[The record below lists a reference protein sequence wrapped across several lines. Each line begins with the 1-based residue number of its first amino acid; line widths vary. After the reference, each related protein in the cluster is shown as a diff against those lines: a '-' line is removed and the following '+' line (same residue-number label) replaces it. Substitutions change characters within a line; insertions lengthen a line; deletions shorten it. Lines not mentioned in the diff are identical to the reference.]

1 VAVEA
6 TPKRVVLGRV
16 ASAHGLRG
24 QLRVTVLGD
33 GPENLLG
40 APWLELSFDRED
52 PLRDASPRRYAV
64 TYAAVHGER
73 QVRLG
78 LEGVLDRDGALA
90 LRGAFVLGDA
100 AHLAPL
106 AEGEHYWFEL
116 VGCRAESEA
125 GRTLGTVREIWETG
139 AHDVLVIEDA
149 AGREHLIPAREPF
162 LRQVDAAGRRIV
174 VATVPGLLADEPGAT
189 G

>member
-1 VAVEA
+1 MAVET

-16 ASAHGLRG
+16 AGAHGLRG
-24 QLRVTVLGD
+24 QLRVAVLGD

-40 APWLELSFDRED
+40 APWLELSFDRAD
-52 PLRDASPRRYAV
+52 PLRDAACRRYAV
-64 TYAAVHGER
+64 SYAAVHGGR
-73 QVRLG
+73 HVRVG
-78 LEGVLDRDGALA
+78 LEGVADRDAALA
-90 LRGAFVLGDA
+90 LRGAFVLGDVA
-100 AHLAPL
+100 LLAPL

-116 VGCRAESEA
+116 VGCRVEAEE
-125 GRTLGTVREIWETG
+125 GRPLGTVRELWETG
-139 AHDVLVIEDA
+139 AHDVLVVEDA

-162 LRQVDAAGRRIV
+162 LRLVDAAARRIV

>member
-1 VAVEA
+1 MAGEA
-6 TPKRVVLGRV
+6 TPQRVVLGRV

-64 TYAAVHGER
+64 TYAAPHGAR
-73 QVRLG
+73 SVRLG
-78 LEGVLDRDGALA
+78 LEGVEDRDGALA
-90 LRGAFVLGDA
+90 LRGAFVLGDT
-100 AHLAPL
+100 AHLQPL

-162 LRQVDAAGRRIV
+162 LREVDAAARRIV
-174 VATVPGLLADEPGAT
+174 VATVPGLLGDEPGAT

>member
-1 VAVEA
+1 MAPEA
-6 TPKRVVLGRV
+6 TPKRVVLGRI
-16 ASAHGLRG
+16 AGAHGLRG
-24 QLRVTVLGD
+24 QLRVAVLGD

-40 APWLELSFDRED
+40 APWLELSFDRTD
-52 PLRDASPRRYAV
+52 PLHDEKRRRYPV
-64 TYAAVHGER
+64 TYAAVHGAR
-73 QVRLG
+73 HVRVG
-78 LEGVLDRDGALA
+78 LEGVGDRDGALA

-116 VGCRAESEA
+116 VGCRAESEE
-125 GRTLGTVREIWETG
+125 GRALGTVREIWETG

-149 AGREHLIPAREPF
+149 GGREHLVPAREPF
-162 LRQVDAAGRRIV
+162 LRLVDPAARRIV